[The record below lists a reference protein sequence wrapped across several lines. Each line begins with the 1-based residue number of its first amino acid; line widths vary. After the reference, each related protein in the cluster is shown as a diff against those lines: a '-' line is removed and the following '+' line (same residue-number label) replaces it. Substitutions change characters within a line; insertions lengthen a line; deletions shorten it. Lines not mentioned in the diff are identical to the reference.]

1 MNILQTIR
9 DQLSPELLGQIGKS
23 VDENPAAVKSA
34 LDYSIPALLGS
45 AASEAATPQ
54 GASNL
59 FNLLKDKAPQGGWPS
74 STSGLLSFLTGG
86 GKGIGQSLISS
97 LLGSKANLVRDFIA
111 SRSGVRTESASSLL
125 GTAGQI
131 VMGLLGKQV
140 ATQGLSS
147 SGLGDLLRSQIPHLQ
162 GLLPADL
169 AGMLGLG
176 NLVSS
181 GKAGSQ
187 QAASYASSQLTPDY
201 ESARYAARTGTSS
214 LGKIL
219 AFALIPLALLLGI
232 IFLVNRANRQTYVG
246 GTTDRTLTTRST
258 GMANSATMALPQGDL
273 ANFTDRIKTAIT
285 SSDGTPIDLQ
295 GVTFDTAGNL
305 TTAAKNSLTSLG
317 NMVKDYSNV
326 KVTITAYGPTADE
339 ATARA
344 NTIRSTLVD
353 LGITEERILV
363 QPEVGDGLP
372 KVRFNK

>member
-9 DQLSPELLGQIGKS
+9 DQLSPELLGQIGNS

-45 AASEAATPQ
+45 AASEASTPQ

-59 FNLLKDKAPQGGWPS
+59 FNLLRDKAPQGGWPS

-86 GKGIGQSLISS
+86 SGRGIGQSLISM
-97 LLGSKANLVRDFIA
+97 LLGSKANVVRDFIA
-111 SRSGVRTESASSLL
+111 SRSGVRAESASSLL

-140 ATQGLSS
+140 ATQGLGP
-147 SGLGDLLRSQIPHLQ
+147 SGLGDLLRAQIPHLQ

-169 AGMLGLG
+169 AGMLGLS
-176 NLVSS
+176 NLLGT
-181 GKAGSQ
+181 GKAAAQ
-187 QAASYASSQLTPDY
+187 QVASHASQLTPDY
-201 ESARYAARTGTSS
+201 ESARYAARSGTSS

-219 AFALIPLALLLGI
+219 AFALIPLALLLGV
-232 IFLVNRANRQTYVG
+232 IFLVNRAKSPTYVG

-258 GMANSATMALPQGDL
+258 GMANSATMPLPQVDI
-273 ANFTDRIKTAIT
+273 ANFTDRIRTAIT

-295 GVTFDTAGNL
+295 GVTFDSAGNL

-317 NMVKDYSNV
+317 NVVKGSSNV
-326 KVTITAYGPTADE
+326 KVTITAYGKTTDE

-344 NTIRSTLVD
+344 NTIRSTLVN
-353 LGITEERILV
+353 LGITEDRILV
-363 QPEVGDGLP
+363 QPEIGDGIP
-372 KVRFNK
+372 KVSFNK